1 VVIGTF
7 HSGYCSTL
15 NIDGSGLFS
24 AQLIDPP
31 AQNLSAIGHRFA
43 VESGQKGHPMEDAHA
58 KLSWSQLALWGSLVA
73 LLIFC
78 GTVFYLF

>member
-1 VVIGTF
+1 VHDPADRRGDGRGSLVVIGTF

-31 AQNLSAIGHRFA
+31 AQNLSATG
-43 VESGQKGHPMEDAHA
+43 
-58 KLSWSQLALWGSLVA
+58 
-73 LLIFC
+73 
-78 GTVFYLF
+78 GTVLPLSRGRKVIRWKMPTQSLAGRN